1 MAVNKITSS
10 SSFSIEIRKGTDV
23 LGNPTYSKKSFSNVR
38 NGADPENVLAVAD
51 AIKSV
56 IKHETRSTYMTVTD
70 QLVQS

>member
-1 MAVNKITSS
+1 MAVNKITSN

-56 IKHETRSTYMTVTD
+56 IKHETRNTYMTVTD